1 MQTKIAEAFASVR
14 ERAADVRDQIRWV
27 RESAPSLTTGLLI
40 ATTAIGFG
48 SGWYV
53 SKPFTRWAVNSE
65 WRANI
70 AAKSGKVRAIVTD
83 GNAEITATDDD
94 ILEALGDTDAALIN
108 AERNLKNA
116 GRTGGIQTGSIDR
129 CRIPAECLQRK

>member
-1 MQTKIAEAFASVR
+1 MTSKIAEAFASVR

-27 RESAPSLTTGLLI
+27 RDSAPSLTTGLLI

-48 SGWYV
+48 AGWYV

-70 AAKSGKVRAIVTD
+70 AANSSKVRTIIKN
-83 GNAEITATDDD
+83 GNSEADATDNE